1 MLRCAGMLAL
11 HDMTATAAIQW
22 MPSAALEALSL
33 FGALFL
39 VTAVIVLGIMFLR
52 KRRGA
57 RRSRRHHLPE
67 LRRTVSLEP
76 ATKPSFAR
84 HQQKRRRRREHRSR
98 NPTLAETGGLPPLRQ
113 DNPPPTPS

>member
-1 MLRCAGMLAL
+1 MLRCAGMSAL
-11 HDMTATAAIQW
+11 HDMTATVAMQW
-22 MPSAALEALSL
+22 MPSAAIEALSL

-57 RRSRRHHLPE
+57 RRSRRHHPPE

-76 ATKPSFAR
+76 ATRRSFAR
-84 HQQKRRRRREHRSR
+84 HQQKRRRRRERRSR